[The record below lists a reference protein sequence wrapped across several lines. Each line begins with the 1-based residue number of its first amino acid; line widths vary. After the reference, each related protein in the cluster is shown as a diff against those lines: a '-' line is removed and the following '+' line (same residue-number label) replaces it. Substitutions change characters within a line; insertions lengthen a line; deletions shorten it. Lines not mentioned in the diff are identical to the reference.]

1 MMEQA
6 MEHISGSVVPLKKSK
21 TISAGMWLL
30 LCCLIGGCATNNNHD
45 LDEESNASSVISPV
59 PDTAAGD
66 DDFEPTVVAFRDYRD
81 PLIGFNRAMFAFND
95 VSYRYVL
102 VPLGKGYTNTVPDS
116 VQRGIGNFF
125 YNIKAPI
132 YFVNNLLQL
141 KPRAA
146 GTNVV
151 RFGIN
156 STIGLLGFFD
166 PASHWFGIE
175 KKDTHLADT
184 LAKYGAGYGFYMVLP
199 LLGPSDL
206 RSGTSVLVEG
216 FLHPVSYIASDR
228 DRILIQGFDYFQEFA
243 PEAEG
248 YPVLIEESDD
258 PYIFMRNLYLQS
270 IQRDAE
276 YIRRP
281 AAADND

>member
-1 MMEQA
+1 
-6 MEHISGSVVPLKKSK
+6 MEHKSGSVARLKS
-21 TISAGMWLL
+21 SVLPAGMLAFL
-30 LCCLIGGCATNNNHD
+30 IGFIGGCATTD
-45 LDEESNASSVISPV
+45 SQDIAEENATPSAISPV
-59 PDTAAGD
+59 PDASASDD

-81 PLIGFNRAMFAFND
+81 PLIGINRAMFAFND

-102 VPLGKGYTNTVPDS
+102 VPLGKGYTNAVPDP
-116 VQRGIGNFF
+116 VQRGVGNFF

-156 STIGLLGFFD
+156 TTVGLLGFFD

-175 KKDTHLADT
+175 KKDTNLAHT
-184 LAKYGAGYGFYMVLP
+184 LSKYGAGYGFYMVLP

-248 YPVLIEESDD
+248 YQTLVEESDD

-281 AAADND
+281 ATTDDD